1 MRSVSAILTRQRKLR
16 ALYRTRPGTRNARRR
31 DVDELMDTYLK
42 KKCNQ
47 NLQAFIVPL
56 IIIISYLRK
65 GMKKLG
71 LKVSI
76 DR

>member
-1 MRSVSAILTRQRKLR
+1 
-16 ALYRTRPGTRNARRR
+16 
-31 DVDELMDTYLK
+31 MDTYLK